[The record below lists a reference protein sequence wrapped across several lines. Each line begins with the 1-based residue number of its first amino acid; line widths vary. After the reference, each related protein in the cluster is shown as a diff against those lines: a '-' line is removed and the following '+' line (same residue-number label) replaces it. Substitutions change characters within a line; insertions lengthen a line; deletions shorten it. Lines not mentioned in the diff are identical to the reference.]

1 MPNAILTRAIDALAQ
16 RRDLSADETAEV
28 LAEVMHGEVSETQIA
43 GFLIALRTKGE
54 TVDELT
60 GLARTMRELA
70 AHVPIERTDLLDTAG
85 TGGGCNTFN
94 VSTTAALI
102 AAGAGCAVAKH
113 GNRSATSRSGSA
125 DLLEALG
132 ARIDLDPAGV
142 AACIEEAGFGFMFAP
157 AHHQAT
163 RFVIPVR
170 RELAVRTIFNFL
182 GPLTNPAG
190 ARRQL
195 IGVSDPAFQDTV
207 AGALARLGVD
217 RALVVTS
224 EDGLDEISIAAATKV
239 VEVNGEEITRYTLV
253 PGDVGVQ
260 RADVVAVSEVRA
272 DGHAVGGADGHAVG
286 GADGQAVGGIPP
298 DTPDLSMA
306 GGSPEENAAITRA
319 IFQGEPGPR
328 AELAVI
334 NAGAAI
340 YAGGLSETIAAG
352 VVTAREALAQGAAA
366 AALER
371 FVRAT
376 LRHAPTATAAR

>member
-1 MPNAILTRAIDALAQ
+1 VPNAILTRAIDALAQ
-16 RRDLSADETAEV
+16 RRDLSAEETAEV
-28 LAEVMHGEVSETQIA
+28 LDEIMHGEVSDTQIA
-43 GFLIALRTKGE
+43 GYLIALRTKGE
-54 TVDELT
+54 TVEELT

-70 AHVPIERTDLLDTAG
+70 AHVSIDRTDLLDTAG
-85 TGGGCNTFN
+85 TGGGRGTFN

-132 ARIDLDPAGV
+132 ARIDLGPEGV

-163 RFVIPVR
+163 RFVVPVR

-195 IGVSDPAFQDTV
+195 IGVSDPAFLQTI

-217 RALVVTS
+217 RALVVS
-224 EDGLDEISIAAATKV
+224 SVDGLDEISIAGATTV
-239 VEVNGEEITRYTLV
+239 IEVNGEDLTRYTLL
-253 PGDVGVQ
+253 PRDVGVEQ
-260 RADVVAVSEVRA
+260 TDPAG
-272 DGHAVGGADGHAVG
+272 DGATLL
-286 GADGQAVGGIPP
+286 Q
-298 DTPDLSMA
+298 
-306 GGSPEENAAITRA
+306 GGSPEENAEVTRS
-319 IFQGEPGPR
+319 IFRGEPGPHSD
-328 AELAVI
+328 LAAI

-340 YAGGLSETIAAG
+340 YAAGAADSIAEG
-352 VVTAREALAQGAAA
+352 VVAAREALAGGQAAD
-366 AALER
+366 ALER
-371 FVRAT
+371 FVQASA
-376 LRHAPTATAAR
+376 RHAPERAGTAR